1 MKKNLFSLLVLAGVF
16 AQAQLKNP
24 GFENLADAAPK
35 DWNAKM
41 VNPYEI
47 KVDQNV
53 KHSGNNSLL
62 LQCSKTDAGGFQPFS
77 QVIKIPGEG
86 LRKIEISAYIKSE
99 NTAGDIAMWTQVRDK
114 EDTMIDF
121 GNSISQGKNVVPNA
135 DWKKYSLEFMV
146 DDKADNFLLGG
157 YLSKGGKV
165 WFDDFS
171 VTEIPFSDKPAS
183 AEALRYINEF
193 KKIIQKNSIFR
204 EKIDWT
210 TMETNLQK
218 VSKGMESIDDTA
230 PALQYMMKTLREAG
244 DSHSF
249 IESKNTVD
257 KKNTSNPVAKE
268 PESKLLSGNI
278 GYIMVPGFSSV
289 NKTVGNSFA
298 DKIQQMIEKL
308 DSENNIK
315 GWIVDLRTN
324 TGGNMYPMIAGLGP
338 LIGDGTLGYFTDGK
352 KKTAWK
358 YKNGK
363 ASYTKVSKP
372 YHLKNENNLIAVLIG
387 PYTASSGEATAIS
400 FIGKTNVRTFGTPSA
415 GLTSANDGFKLS
427 DGKML
432 LLASSYEMD
441 RTGKNYTGKIQPD
454 ELVEPSK
461 NSEVDHQIESASHWI
476 SK

>member
-1 MKKNLFSLLVLAGVF
+1 MKKNLFSLLLLAGVF

-24 GFENLADAAPK
+24 GFENVADDFPT
-35 DWNAKM
+35 DWKTKA

-47 KVDQNV
+47 KVDQNIR
-53 KHSGNNSLL
+53 HSGNNSLML
-62 LQCSKTDAGGFQPFS
+62 LCSKTDAGGFQPFS
-77 QVIKIPGEG
+77 QVITVPGKG
-86 LRKIEISAYIKSE
+86 LRKIEVSAYIKSE
-99 NTAGDIAMWTQVRDK
+99 NTAGDIAMWSQVRDK
-114 EDTMIDF
+114 ENSMIDF
-121 GNSISQGKNVVPNA
+121 GNSLSQGRNVVPNA

-157 YLSKGGKV
+157 YLSKVGKV

-171 VTEIPFSDKPAS
+171 VSEIPFSQKPAS
-183 AEALRYINEF
+183 KQALKYIDEF
-193 KKIIQKNSIFR
+193 KKIIKKNSIFR
-204 EKIDWT
+204 EKVDWT
-210 TMETNLQK
+210 AMEANLQK

-249 IESKNTVD
+249 IESKTTVD

-268 PESKLLSGNI
+268 PESKLLSGDI
-278 GYIMVPGFSSV
+278 GYIKVPGFSSV

-308 DSENNIK
+308 DTENKIK

-338 LIGDGTLGYFTDGK
+338 LIGDGTLGYFTDGE

-363 ASYTKVSKP
+363 TSYTKITKP
-372 YHLKNENNLIAVLIG
+372 YHLKNDNNRIAVLIG
-387 PYTASSGEATAIS
+387 PSTASSGEATTIS
-400 FIGKTNVRTFGTPSA
+400 FIGKTNVKTFGTPTA

-461 NSEVDHQIESASHWI
+461 NSEVDHQIQSASQWI